1 MTTKQNMEVN
11 EEILKQKEIVS
22 KKTNKIQES
31 KQKDSLVK
39 LKYSETNF
47 KNFLRNSLLQ
57 KVPSKVYWYF
67 ASNVLAIDKKYFKN
81 LKAEILWGDENFY
94 YVTNSSDKIYN
105 SFEHFNPEYSL
116 VVFEKNNSTVGVVNG
131 YFIIVLND
139 NIKDKIYFE
148 NQFNLDVISSYPKE
162 KIIVARARKNTNII
176 NPSFQTS

>member
-1 MTTKQNMEVN
+1 MH
-11 EEILKQKEIVS
+11 
-22 KKTNKIQES
+22 
-31 KQKDSLVK
+31 
-39 LKYSETNF
+39 
-47 KNFLRNSLLQ
+47 Q
-57 KVPSKVYWYF
+57 KVPSKANWYF

-94 YVTNSSDKIYN
+94 YVTNSSNKVHN

-139 NIKDKIYFE
+139 NIKNKKYFE
-148 NQFNLDVISSYPKE
+148 NHFNLDVISSYPKE

-176 NPSFQTS
+176 NTFSNLKSYSMIKNLEIEVITEFPKAE